1 MTMSDL
7 TNDNTNELNTEY
19 VLLNGNELWEIDYN
33 KGSAIDVT
41 EVIRMETLRLKPVDY
56 AGSIEDYLTKQKKC
70 KNFHFHESAS
80 GFNRAHIK
88 TRECSFE
95 K

>member
-56 AGSIEDYLTKQKKC
+56 AGSIEDY
-70 KNFHFHESAS
+70 
-80 GFNRAHIK
+80 
-88 TRECSFE
+88 
-95 K
+95 

>member
-1 MTMSDL
+1 MT
-7 TNDNTNELNTEY
+7 NNNTNGSNIEY

-41 EVIRMETLRLKPVDY
+41 EVIKKETLKQEPMEYV
-56 AGSIEDYLTKQKKC
+56 GSIEDYLAKQKKC
-70 KNFHFHESAS
+70 KNIHFHESAF
-80 GFNRAHIK
+80 GFERVHIK

>member
-1 MTMSDL
+1 MTISYL
-7 TNDNTNELNTEY
+7 TNDSTNELNTEY
-19 VLLNGNELWEIDYN
+19 VHLNGNELWEIDYN

-41 EVIRMETLRLKPVDY
+41 EVIRKETLKLKPVDY
-56 AGSIEDYLTKQKKC
+56 AGSIEDYLAKQKNC
-70 KNFHFHESAS
+70 KNFHFHESFS

-88 TRECSFE
+88 ARECSFE